1 MTNEQL
7 EGVVDMV
14 TNSRLKKELLE
25 RVDVESLVK
34 KLKTIEKKEYEPIDF
49 KTLKPGDTI
58 YMDVTIYR

>member
-1 MTNEQL
+1 MAKQ
-7 EGVVDMV
+7 
-14 TNSRLKKELLE
+14 LKKELLE
-25 RVDVESLVK
+25 RVDVEALVK